1 MDVEQ
6 GSVKLPL
13 PPPPPPMLSRPVS
26 NDERGK
32 IVTSTV
38 P

>member
-32 IVTSTV
+32 YLTTIVR
-38 P
+38 